1 MLSCRHEG
9 EPWEGLL
16 HQLGGGGT
24 KSFSDNTHRRTSLT
38 QVQPGK
44 PLSLLDLFQER
55 GLSWDSCSPEK
66 TQPGGWQ
73 LPRAAWI
80 ESLLCPL
87 LPILPKA
94 LTSWGRITDSW
105 ERGQN
110 LWGGSNDPPTPF
122 LQEHQPLLRKGS
134 PSCSLG
140 FRWYWSRC
148 AQKHLPTAGG
158 SQLEAAPLS
167 GLNSLIR
174 ASWREG
180 YRRSPPV
187 TFPLLLQSPRLEWK

>member
-1 MLSCRHEG
+1 MHEG

-16 HQLGGGGT
+16 HHLERGGT
-24 KSFSDNTHRRTSLT
+24 KLFSDNTHRRTSLT

-44 PLSLLDLFQER
+44 PLSLLDLFQEC

-66 TQPGGWQ
+66 TQPSGWQ

-80 ESLLCPL
+80 ETLLCPL

-105 ERGQN
+105 ERGRREHGAES
-110 LWGGSNDPPTPF
+110 LRRSDPPTPF
-122 LQEHQPLLRKGS
+122 LQEHQPLIRSLPGKS
-134 PSCSLG
+134 QLLG

-180 YRRSPPV
+180 YRRSSPV
-187 TFPLLLQSPRLEWK
+187 PLELIRAEP